1 MTSTNRRNV
10 TVTQHVSNVDA
21 TSTVVGYVGA
31 VNDDTDITV
40 SQSADH
46 IAAGATVIGAVFGD
60 HLADTDRL
68 TIPIAQDQ

>member
-1 MTSTNRRNV
+1 MTTNRRHI

-31 VNDDTDITV
+31 ANDDTDVAV
-40 SQSADH
+40 SQSAEN

-60 HLADTDRL
+60 HQADTGRL